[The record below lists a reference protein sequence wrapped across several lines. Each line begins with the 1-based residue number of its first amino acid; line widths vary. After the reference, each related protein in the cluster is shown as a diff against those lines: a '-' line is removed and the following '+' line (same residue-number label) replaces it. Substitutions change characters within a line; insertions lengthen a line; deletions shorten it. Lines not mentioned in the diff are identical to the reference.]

1 MDFPF
6 KPAAAI
12 SAVAA
17 FGLTTYLRPQWS
29 TLAFTSYFASS
40 FTVYF
45 LGWAFW
51 TVILYPK
58 LFSPLRGLPEPK
70 SQSWFNGNWNKI
82 RAEPSGA
89 PMLEWATTIPNE
101 GVIRY
106 LALLNSERLLLTSPK
121 ALAEVLVTKNY
132 DFQKPAMMRYGL
144 GRLLG
149 IGVLLAEGEEHKFQ
163 RKNLMPAFA
172 FRHVKD
178 LYQVFWEKSRE
189 GVQAMVEQ
197 IELDAA
203 KEPTSPTISDPEKEA
218 LMQDANGKT
227 GLMEVG
233 AWASRITLDIIGVAG
248 LGRDF
253 GAIADPSNKLFKTY
267 NMIFKPSRQAQI
279 LGLLGLIMPMWIVAR
294 LPVKR
299 NGDVA
304 EAARTIREVCHE
316 LIREKKEKLAR
327 KELTDVDILS
337 VALESGGFTDEN
349 LVDQLMTF
357 LAAGHE
363 TTASSMTW
371 AIYMLCRYPDVQRR
385 LREEIRSKLPSIDD
399 ASATITSLDIDH
411 MPYLNAVCSE
421 TLRYFSP
428 VPMTLREAA
437 VDTTIQGHKVP
448 KGTRII
454 LGVTA
459 NNKDTALWGADA
471 MTFNPDRW
479 MPKHEG
485 DKKAASG
492 GATSNY
498 AFMTFLHGPRSCIGQ
513 AFAKAEFACLLASW
527 VGKMEFELQY
537 PEEMDESKVEIKSNV
552 TARPA
557 KGMRVKVKVL
567 DGW

>member
-1 MDFPF
+1 MNTNQL
-6 KPAAAI
+6 
-12 SAVAA
+12 S
-17 FGLTTYLRPQWS
+17 R
-29 TLAFTSYFASS
+29 
-40 FTVYF
+40 
-45 LGWAFW
+45 
-51 TVILYPK
+51 
-58 LFSPLRGLPEPK
+58 
-70 SQSWFNGNWNKI
+70 
-82 RAEPSGA
+82 
-89 PMLEWATTIPNE
+89 ATTVPND

-172 FRHVKD
+172 FRHIKD

-203 KEPTSPTISDPEKEA
+203 KEPTSPSTTTTTTSDPEKDA
-218 LMQDANGKT
+218 LMRDTTSKAGH
-227 GLMEVG
+227 LEVG
-233 AWASRITLDIIGVAG
+233 TWASRITLDIIGVAG

-253 GAIADPSNKLFKTY
+253 GAIADPSNKLFTTY

-279 LGLLGLIMPMWIVAR
+279 LGLLGLIFPMWIVSR
-294 LPVKR
+294 IPVKR

-304 EAARTIREVCHE
+304 EAAKTIRDVCHE

-371 AIYMLCRYPDVQRR
+371 AIYMLCRYPEVQRR

-421 TLRYFSP
+421 VLRYFSP

-459 NNKDTALWGADA
+459 NNKDPALWGADA

-527 VGKMEFELQY
+527 VGKMEFELQN
-537 PEEMDESKVEIKSNV
+537 PEEMDESKIEIKSNV

-557 KGMRVKVKVL
+557 KGMHVKVKVL